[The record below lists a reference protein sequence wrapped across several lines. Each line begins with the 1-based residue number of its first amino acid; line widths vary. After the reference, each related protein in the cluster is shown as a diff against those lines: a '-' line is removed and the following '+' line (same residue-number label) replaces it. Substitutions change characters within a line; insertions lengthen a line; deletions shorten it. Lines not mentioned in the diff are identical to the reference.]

1 MKQKIVI
8 EVPLHC
14 GKCKKKILKICTTA
28 KGDYPIDPLPN
39 TSFMSLTTHRGEED
53 RVEIIGEGID
63 AARITE
69 RLREKVNKYAKL
81 VRVTMVEEA
90 N

>member
-28 KGDYPIDPLPN
+28 KG
-39 TSFMSLTTHRGEED
+39 FMSLTTHRGEED